1 MKIIIDIH
9 PITLV
14 KCLGLGI
21 CLYSLLGVLICAKRK
36 QWEGCM
42 KFLGYGIV
50 GLAFVFSEG
59 IVEVAKYI
67 GGPIAF
73 GGGS

>member
-1 MKIIIDIH
+1 MH
-9 PITLV
+9 PITLL

-21 CLYSLLGVLICAKRK
+21 CLYSLLGLLICTKRK

-42 KFLGYGIV
+42 KFLGYGMV

-59 IVEVAKYI
+59 IVGVARFI

>member
-1 MKIIIDIH
+1 
-9 PITLV
+9 
-14 KCLGLGI
+14 
-21 CLYSLLGVLICAKRK
+21 
-36 QWEGCM
+36 M

-50 GLAFVFSEG
+50 GLAFFFSEG
-59 IVEVAKYI
+59 IVEVAKKYI

>member
-1 MKIIIDIH
+1 
-9 PITLV
+9 
-14 KCLGLGI
+14 
-21 CLYSLLGVLICAKRK
+21 
-36 QWEGCM
+36 M

-50 GLAFVFSEG
+50 GLAFFFSEG

>member
-1 MKIIIDIH
+1 MFIFAFRG
-9 PITLV
+9 TYL
-14 KCLGLGI
+14 CQ
-21 CLYSLLGVLICAKRK
+21 AKT
-36 QWEGCM
+36 
-42 KFLGYGIV
+42 V
-50 GLAFVFSEG
+50 GRMHEILRLWHSGSGFCFSEG

>member
-1 MKIIIDIH
+1 MH

-14 KCLGLGI
+14 RCVGLAI
-21 CLYSLLGVLICAKRK
+21 WLYSLLGLIICAKRK
-36 QWEGCM
+36 QWEGSV
-42 KFLGYGIV
+42 KFLGYGMV
-50 GLAFVFSEG
+50 GLAFVSSEG